1 MAFTIAERLLITLA
15 CEALK
20 PVAER
25 ELEPDFISEMVAQ
38 GQTWA
43 IAWRYPGL
51 NLDVPT
57 PASVSEVLDVLEMW
71 DQIEYGLEALD
82 ADQTQ
87 ALSAVS
93 PLDRFPGFDANTDMD
108 RYLVARILVRDLE
121 RYTRFADR
129 DLNSH
134 APLQDAY
141 DRMLTAFRPGHE
153 ARVGGMTTRMSA
165 DEIGRVLGAA
175 LPERPA

>member
-25 ELEPDFISEMVAQ
+25 ELEPDFISDMIAS

-43 IAWRYPGL
+43 IDWRYPGL
-51 NLDVPT
+51 NLDLPT
-57 PASVSEVLDVLEMW
+57 PARVTEVLDVLEMW
-71 DQIEYGLEALD
+71 DQLEYGLEALG
-82 ADQTQ
+82 ADEKQ

-93 PLDRFPGFDANTDMD
+93 PLNRFPGFDANTDMD
-108 RYLVARILVRDLE
+108 RYVIARILVRDLE

-141 DRMLTAFRPGHE
+141 ERMLAAFHPGRE
-153 ARVGGMTTRMSA
+153 IRLAGMTSRMSA
-165 DEIGRVLGAA
+165 DEIGRVLGAV
-175 LPERPA
+175 LPEVPA